1 MFTFTNCIKVLVS
14 TISIFIFMVG
24 AFVYAGTTGKI
35 SGKIIDKT
43 TREAL
48 IGTNVLV
55 VGTSIGA
62 SSDLDGNYFII
73 NLPPGEYQLKA
84 SMVGYAS
91 FVVQKVR
98 VSVDQTTKIDF
109 ELNPESMELADVIV
123 TAEKHLVRKDLTS
136 TEQTISSENIS
147 MLPLEDVSAVVNL
160 QAGVVDGH
168 FRGGRGN

>member
-98 VSVDQTTKIDF
+98 VSVDQ
-109 ELNPESMELADVIV
+109 
-123 TAEKHLVRKDLTS
+123 
-136 TEQTISSENIS
+136 
-147 MLPLEDVSAVVNL
+147 
-160 QAGVVDGH
+160 
-168 FRGGRGN
+168 